1 MFEDEFF
8 VFILSVTTTESFL
21 SCSFVY
27 KEEAEE
33 LRERVMTFILD
44 LVIGGTLFNNVA
56 SELR

>member
-8 VFILSVTTTESFL
+8 VFILSVTTTESFS